1 MVLFRGLSKIFLLS
15 INEKKKFWTQ
25 IRKSEEFIYS
35 NELMMRKR
43 KISVSEGF
51 YLFIY
56 KKRNLSTCLL
66 CTSLVLGL
74 RFFFFFNRI
83 LLLVKKVVTNS

>member
-1 MVLFRGLSKIFLLS
+1 MVLFRGLSKNFLHFCKW
-15 INEKKKFWTQ
+15 KKKKKNFWTQ

-74 RFFFFFNRI
+74 RFFFFFLI
-83 LLLVKKVVTNS
+83 

>member
-1 MVLFRGLSKIFLLS
+1 MVLFRGLSKIFLLFV
-15 INEKKKFWTQ
+15 NGKKKKKKNGTQ
-25 IRKSEEFIYS
+25 NRKSEEFIYS

-74 RFFFFFNRI
+74 RFFFFF
-83 LLLVKKVVTNS
+83 

>member
-1 MVLFRGLSKIFLLS
+1 MVLFRGLSKIFLLFV
-15 INEKKKFWTQ
+15 NVKKKKKKIGTQ

-74 RFFFFFNRI
+74 RFFFFFLI
-83 LLLVKKVVTNS
+83 EFYYL

>member
-25 IRKSEEFIYS
+25 IRKSEKFIYS

-74 RFFFFFNRI
+74 RSLFFSFF
-83 LLLVKKVVTNS
+83 